1 MFGIDFGY
9 TTFAF
14 LIFFAVVVIL
24 YWVTPRKYRY
34 ITLLIA
40 SLAFY
45 ALLSWQSLFFIAGTI
60 VSMYFFAR
68 AISKNASD
76 SKAYI

>member
-60 VSMYFFAR
+60 KG
-68 AISKNASD
+68 I
-76 SKAYI
+76 